1 MDTIYNLPEPW
12 LVIGKDYQDLFVQ
25 TGTLTRTGEDL
36 GNEDEGGLFRCFPI
50 DDHGVVHDEE
60 IGYAGATENNYIHI
74 GKKGQPVNGYSGEF
88 IRALAANSLQQTLIN
103 SYHEIRRFIEKN
115 DTELYFGTKE
125 GEPLILDIVLD
136 FEIDK
141 QLRPI
146 ITYGKTLTDRCIVF
160 DNAFMEEYTPE
171 SAAKT
176 VIEILDK
183 YFKTFPRPDYIEIR
197 VLVRRG
203 REIDDEFKNT
213 LLDILLTKKIQHDYV
228 FKPAA
233 R

>member
-1 MDTIYNLPEPW
+1 METIYNLPEPW

-36 GNEDEGGLFRCFPI
+36 GNEDEGGLFHCFPI

-60 IGYAGATENNYIHI
+60 IGYAGETENNYIHI

-88 IRALAANSLQQTLIN
+88 IRALAANSLNQPLLN
-103 SYHEIRRFIEKN
+103 SYHEIKRFIEKN

-125 GEPLILDIVLD
+125 GEPLILDI
-136 FEIDK
+136 EIDK
-141 QLRPI
+141 QLKPI
-146 ITYGKTLTDRCIVF
+146 ITYSKKPADRCIVF
-160 DNAFMEEYTPE
+160 DNAFVEEYTPE

-176 VIEILDK
+176 VIEILDE
-183 YFKTFPRPDYIEIR
+183 YFKTFPKPDYIEIR
-197 VLVRRG
+197 VLVWRG

-213 LLDILLTKKIQHDYV
+213 LLDILLTKKIRHDYV
-228 FKPAA
+228 IKPAA